1 MRKSD
6 GGYVLLYV
14 LAVLV
19 VLALLALTVSS
30 IALSNLRG
38 QRAAVGDMQDRYAV
52 EGVME
57 QAVAR
62 LQDNGTGPCSLSWS
76 GLPSRNEAE
85 EHLKGACTDLIGA
98 MSESAEDPDG
108 GIRGLSI
115 ISVTEI
121 APAEDEQPG
130 APTFTF
136 RTQAVAEAED
146 QRLNATLLVTLS
158 VEIGSYFEPV
168 GTADPAT
175 GASPTEER
183 FYYKVNSVSLSYDSY
198 QIQTLEPEGGGV

>member
-85 EHLKGACTDLIGA
+85 EHLKGACTNLIGA
-98 MSESAEDPDG
+98 MSESPENPGG

-115 ISVTEI
+115 SVI
-121 APAEDEQPG
+121 EDEQTD
-130 APTFTF
+130 ATTFTF
-136 RTQAVAEAED
+136 KTQAVAKAED
-146 QRLNATLLVTLS
+146 QQLNATLLVTLS
-158 VEIGSYFEPV
+158 VEIDFYFEPV

-175 GASPTEER
+175 GEPPTKER

>member
-38 QRAAVGDMQDRYAV
+38 QRAAVGNMQDRYAA

-76 GLPSRNEAE
+76 GFSSRTAAE
-85 EHLKGACTDLIGA
+85 EDLKDACTDLIGA
-98 MSESAEDPDG
+98 MSESAEG

-115 ISVTEI
+115 SVTEI
-121 APAEDEQPG
+121 AQAEDEQTG

-136 RTQAVAEAED
+136 TTQAVAKAED
-146 QRLNATLLVTLS
+146 QQLNATLLVTLS
-158 VEIGSYFEPV
+158 VEIDSYFEPV
-168 GTADPAT
+168 GTPDPAT
-175 GASPTEER
+175 DEPPTKEI

>member
-38 QRAAVGDMQDRYAV
+38 QRAAVGNMQDRYAA

-62 LQDNGTGPCSLSWS
+62 LQDSGTGPCSLSRS
-76 GLPSRNEAE
+76 GFSSRTAAE
-85 EHLKGACTDLIGA
+85 NDLKGACTDLIGA
-98 MSESAEDPDG
+98 MSESAGDPDG
-108 GIRGLSI
+108 GISGLSI
-115 ISVTEI
+115 SVTGI
-121 APAEDEQPG
+121 AQAEDEQPG

-136 RTQAVAEAED
+136 KTQAEAEAED
-146 QRLNATLLVTLS
+146 QQLNATLLVTLS
-158 VEIGSYFEPV
+158 VEIGSYLVPE

-175 GASPTEER
+175 GEPPTKEI

>member
-85 EHLKGACTDLIGA
+85 EHLKGACTNLIDA
-98 MSESAEDPDG
+98 MSESAEG

-115 ISVTEI
+115 ISVTEV
-121 APAEDEQPG
+121 AQPEGEQTG

-136 RTQAVAEAED
+136 KTQAVAKAED
-146 QRLNATLLVTLS
+146 QQLNATLLVTLS
-158 VEIGSYFEPV
+158 VEIDSYFEPV
-168 GTADPAT
+168 GTPDPAT
-175 GASPTEER
+175 DEPPTKEI

>member
-38 QRAAVGDMQDRYAV
+38 QRAAVGNMQDRYAA

-62 LQDNGTGPCSLSWS
+62 LQDSGTGPCSLSGS
-76 GLPSRNEAE
+76 GFSSRTAAE
-85 EHLKGACTDLIGA
+85 NALQDACTDLIGA
-98 MSESAEDPDG
+98 MSESAGDPDG
-108 GIRGLSI
+108 GISGLSI
-115 ISVTEI
+115 SVTGI
-121 APAEDEQPG
+121 AQAEDEQF
-130 APTFTF
+130 TFT
-136 RTQAVAEAED
+136 TQAEAAAEG
-146 QRLNATLLVTLS
+146 QQVSATLLVTLS
-158 VEIGSYFEPV
+158 VEIDSYPVTV
-168 GTADPAT
+168 GTPDPET
-175 GASPTEER
+175 GVSPTEER
-183 FYYKVNSVSLSYDSY
+183 FRYKVNSVSLSYDSY
-198 QIQTLEPEGGGV
+198 QIQTLEPEGGGI

>member
-38 QRAAVGDMQDRYAV
+38 QRAAVGNMQDRYAA

-62 LQDNGTGPCSLSWS
+62 LQDSGTGPCSLSGS
-76 GLPSRNEAE
+76 GFSSRTAAE
-85 EHLKGACTDLIGA
+85 NALKGACTDLIGA
-98 MSESAEDPDG
+98 MSESAGDPDG
-108 GIRGLSI
+108 GIRGLSV
-115 ISVTEI
+115 SVTEI
-121 APAEDEQPG
+121 AQAEDEQTG

-136 RTQAVAEAED
+136 TTQAETEAED
-146 QRLNATLLVTLS
+146 QQLNATLLVTLS
-158 VEIGSYFEPV
+158 VEIDSYLVTV
-168 GTADPAT
+168 GTPDPET
-175 GASPTEER
+175 GVSPTEER
-183 FYYKVNSVSLSYDSY
+183 FRYKVNSVSLSYDSY

>member
-38 QRAAVGDMQDRYAV
+38 QRAAVGNMQDRYAA

-62 LQDNGTGPCSLSWS
+62 LQDSGTGPCSLSDS
-76 GLPSRNEAE
+76 GFSSRTAAE
-85 EHLKGACTDLIGA
+85 NDLKGACTDLIGA
-98 MSESAEDPDG
+98 MSESAGDPDG
-108 GIRGLSI
+108 GISGLS

-121 APAEDEQPG
+121 EQTD
-130 APTFTF
+130 ASTFTF
-136 RTQAVAEAED
+136 TTQAKAAAEG
-146 QRLNATLLVTLS
+146 QQVSATLLVTLS
-158 VEIGSYFEPV
+158 VEIDSYPVTV
-168 GTADPAT
+168 GTPDPET
-175 GASPTEER
+175 GVPPTEEKFR
-183 FYYKVNSVSLSYDSY
+183 YKVNSTSLSYDSY